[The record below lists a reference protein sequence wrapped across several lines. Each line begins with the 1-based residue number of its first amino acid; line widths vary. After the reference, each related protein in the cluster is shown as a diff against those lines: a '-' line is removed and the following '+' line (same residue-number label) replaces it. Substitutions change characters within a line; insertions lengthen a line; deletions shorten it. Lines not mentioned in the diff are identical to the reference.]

1 MTETGEAAEAEL
13 LEEPAP
19 LQDALVRLTIADA
32 TFRKERD
39 LFIATCRD
47 HLHYALQQV
56 GPIDPARIHSVIN
69 IMDDFLNHRSR
80 K

>member
-1 MTETGEAAEAEL
+1 MESGADK
-13 LEEPAP
+13 EEPEP
-19 LQDALVRLTIADA
+19 LQDLLTRLVIADA

-39 LFIATCRD
+39 AFIAGCRD

-56 GPIDPARIHSVIN
+56 GPIDPKLIHSVIN